1 MPVDLASLQ
10 ALLANVRR
18 RSPSMR
24 LAQAA
29 ELARP
34 GNVLSQRETDDEAML
49 LVQVPGWS
57 VPATAMLYPEE
68 GEWACDCG
76 GADPCAHVVA
86 AAAAL
91 ETALRTGVALPSAVS
106 VQSRLR
112 YALTAT
118 REGLRVARYIT
129 GPGGDERAL
138 EGALSDAGVAL
149 STGDADLAVD
159 RLCDLKRGGLVAA
172 QDLPALLTALSSC
185 EDVSLDGR
193 AVRVSTEEVLPKA
206 WVEDHPKGFAL
217 RIERD
222 PAVTAVLSPGVA
234 DAGGVLRPMGATD
247 LSGPLLEKLP
257 RTRVFAAT
265 EVSELVLKT
274 LPELSARLPV
284 ELRTKRLPPLVKGL
298 RPRITMDVTLL
309 SHALSV
315 TPSLTYGDPPIA
327 RIEEGRMV
335 HLRGGLPLRDEGAEV
350 REVHRLRDELGLVP
364 GVRTAYRG
372 ADAARFLA
380 KLKAWSPEGG
390 SATASLFGSVP
401 VAPKLTVRDT
411 GFDLSFELPGDGEG
425 EGATPRQADAATV
438 MQAWREGLDVV
449 PLTDGT
455 WAPLPVEWL
464 RAHGHR
470 VADLLAA
477 RGDDGEVTRAALP
490 ALAQLCEALETP
502 APPKLQGLRAL
513 AEGFEA
519 IPPAALP
526 EDLTATLRP
535 YQRRGVD
542 WLCFLR
548 DAQMGAVL
556 ADDMGLGKTLQTIC
570 ALRGRSLVVAPRSVL
585 HNWADEVKR
594 FRPGLSVAVYHG
606 AGRAIDRRADV
617 TLTTYAVLR
626 LDAGALSREPW
637 DAVVLDEA
645 QAIKNPDSQAA
656 RAAYQ
661 LRGSFRVA
669 LSGTPVENRLEE
681 LWSLMH
687 FANPGLLGGR
697 SDFDE
702 RYAKPAAEGDGTAMA
717 RLRQRVGTFLLRR
730 LKREVAP
737 ELPPRTEAVLHC
749 DLDEREREVYDA
761 VRAASQRDVVEA
773 LREGGST
780 LLALEALLRLRQA
793 ACHSGLVPGQSADS
807 SSKVTCL
814 VDALESAA
822 ADGHKALV
830 FSQWTSLLDRVEPH
844 LEAAGIGFARLDGS
858 TRDRA
863 EVVGRFQSEGGPPV
877 MLVSLKAGGTGIN
890 LTAADHVFLLDP
902 WWNPAVEDQAADRA
916 HRIGQQRPVT
926 IYRIVASDTVEER
939 IVALQSRKRALAE
952 AALSGG
958 DPSASLTRDDLL
970 ALLA

>member
-1 MPVDLASLQ
+1 
-10 ALLANVRR
+10 
-18 RSPSMR
+18 MR

-57 VPATAMLYPEE
+57 VPATAMLYPAE

-86 AAAAL
+86 AAMAL
-91 ETALRTGVALPSAVS
+91 ELAHRTGAPLPSAGS
-106 VQSRLR
+106 VQASLR
-112 YALTAT
+112 YTLTAA
-118 REGLRVARYIT
+118 RDGLRLARAIV
-129 GPGGDERAL
+129 GPSDEVRPL
-138 EGALSDAGVAL
+138 DGALADAGVAIS
-149 STGDADLAVD
+149 STDADLAVD
-159 RLCDLKRGGLVAA
+159 RLCDPRGGGLIAA
-172 QDLPALLTALSSC
+172 SDTAALLSALAAC
-185 EDVSLDGR
+185 DDVRFDGR
-193 AVRVSTEEVLPKA
+193 AVRVSTDEVLPRA

-222 PAVTAVLSPGVA
+222 PAVAAVVAPGVA
-234 DAGGVLRPMGATD
+234 DTGDALRPLGAMD
-247 LSGPLLEKLP
+247 LTGARLEKLP
-257 RTRVFAAT
+257 RTRVFDAAA
-265 EVSELVLKT
+265 VSELVLKS
-274 LPELSARLPV
+274 LPELQARLPV
-284 ELRTKRLPPLVKGL
+284 EVRTKRLPALLKGL
-298 RPRITMDVTLL
+298 RPRVTMEVTLL
-309 SHALSV
+309 SHAMSV
-315 TPSLTYGDPPIA
+315 LPTLTYGDPPIA
-327 RIEEGRMV
+327 RVEDGRLV
-335 HLRGGLPLRDEGAEV
+335 HLRGGLPVRDEAAEV
-350 REVHRLRDELGLVP
+350 REVHRLRDELGLLP

-372 ADAARFLA
+372 TDAARFLA
-380 KLKAWSPEGG
+380 KLRAWSPAG
-390 SATASLFGSVP
+390 SDTAASLFGTVA
-401 VAPKLTVRDT
+401 VAPRLTARDT
-411 GFDLSFELPGDGEG
+411 GFDLSFELPGGGEG
-425 EGATPRQADAATV
+425 GAPVRQAEAATV

-455 WAPLPVEWL
+455 WAPLPLEWL

-477 RGDDGEVTRAALP
+477 RDDDGEVTRAALP
-490 ALAQLCEALETP
+490 ALAQLCEALEAP
-502 APPKLQGLRAL
+502 APPRLQGLRAL
-513 AEGFEA
+513 AAGFEA

-526 EDLTATLRP
+526 ADLTATLRP

-548 DAQMGAVL
+548 DAEMGAVL

-570 ALRGRSLVVAPRSVL
+570 ALRGRALVVAPRSVL
-585 HNWADEVKR
+585 HNWADEVRR

-606 AGRAIDRRADV
+606 AGRAIDARADV

-626 LDAGALSREPW
+626 LDAGALTKEPW

-661 LRGSFRVA
+661 LRGRFRVA

-702 RYAKPAAEGDGTAMA
+702 RYAKPAADGDGAAMG
-717 RLRQRVGTFLLRR
+717 RLRERVGAFLLRR
-730 LKREVAP
+730 LKRDVAP
-737 ELPPRTEAVLHC
+737 ELPPRTEAVLRC

-793 ACHSGLVPGQSADS
+793 ACHSGLVPGQHADG

-844 LEAAGIGFARLDGS
+844 LAAAGIGFNRLDGS

-863 EVVGRFQSEGGPPV
+863 EVVGRFQSEDGPPV

-958 DPSASLTRDDLL
+958 DPSAALTRDDLL

>member
-1 MPVDLASLQ
+1 MPVPLAALQ

-57 VPATAMLYPEE
+57 VPATAMLYPAE

-86 AAAAL
+86 AAMAL
-91 ETALRTGVALPSAVS
+91 EFACRTGAPLPSAGS
-106 VQSRLR
+106 VQASLR
-112 YALTAT
+112 YTLTAA
-118 REGLRVARYIT
+118 RDGLRLARAIV
-129 GPGGDERAL
+129 GPGDEVRPL
-138 EGALSDAGVAL
+138 DGALADAGVAI
-149 STGDADLAVD
+149 STTDADLAVD
-159 RLCDLKRGGLVAA
+159 RRCDPRGDGLIAA
-172 QDLPALLTALSSC
+172 SDTAALLSALAAC
-185 EDVSLDGR
+185 DDVRFDGR
-193 AVRVSTEEVLPKA
+193 AVRVSTDEVLPRA

-222 PAVTAVLSPGVA
+222 PAVVAVVAPGVA
-234 DAGGVLRPMGATD
+234 DTGDTLRPLGAMD
-247 LSGPLLEKLP
+247 LTGARLEKLP
-257 RTRVFAAT
+257 RTRVFGAA
-265 EVSELVLKT
+265 EVSELVLKS
-274 LPELSARLPV
+274 LPELRARLPV
-284 ELRTKRLPPLVKGL
+284 EVRTKRLPALVKGL
-298 RPRITMDVTLL
+298 RPRVTMEVTLL
-309 SHALSV
+309 SHAMSV
-315 TPSLTYGDPPIA
+315 LPSLTYGDPPIA
-327 RIEEGRMV
+327 RVEDGRLV
-335 HLRGGLPLRDEGAEV
+335 HLRGGMPLRDEGAEV
-350 REVHRLRDELGLVP
+350 REVHRLRDELGLLP

-372 ADAARFLA
+372 TDAARFLA
-380 KLKAWSPEGG
+380 KLRAWSPAGG
-390 SATASLFGSVP
+390 NTAASLFGTVA
-401 VAPKLTVRDT
+401 VAPRLTARDT
-411 GFDLSFELPGDGEG
+411 GFDLSFELPGGEDG
-425 EGATPRQADAATV
+425 APVRQAEAATV

-455 WAPLPVEWL
+455 WAPLPLEWL

-477 RGDDGEVTRAALP
+477 RDDEGEVTRAALP
-490 ALAQLCEALETP
+490 ALAQLCEALEAP
-502 APPKLQGLRAL
+502 APPRLQGLRAL
-513 AEGFEA
+513 AAGLEA

-526 EDLTATLRP
+526 ADLTATLRP

-548 DAQMGAVL
+548 DAEMGAVL

-570 ALRGRSLVVAPRSVL
+570 ALRGRALVVAPRSVL
-585 HNWADEVKR
+585 HNWADEVRR
-594 FRPGLSVAVYHG
+594 FRPGLSVVVYHG
-606 AGRAIDRRADV
+606 AGRAIAARADV

-626 LDAGALSREPW
+626 LDAGALAKEPW

-661 LRGSFRVA
+661 LRGRFRVA

-687 FANPGLLGGR
+687 FASPGLLGGR

-702 RYAKPAAEGDGTAMA
+702 RYAKPAADGDGAAMG
-717 RLRQRVGTFLLRR
+717 RLRERVGAFLLRR
-730 LKREVAP
+730 LKRDVAP
-737 ELPPRTEAVLHC
+737 ELPPRTEAVLRC

-793 ACHSGLVPGQSADS
+793 ACHSGLVPGQHADG

-844 LEAAGIGFARLDGS
+844 LAAAGIGFARLDGS

-863 EVVGRFQSEGGPPV
+863 EVVGRFQSEDGPPV

-958 DPSASLTRDDLL
+958 DPSAALTRDDLL
-970 ALLA
+970 ALLV